1 MNYLSEIKKYT
12 GWIYDRWNITEKK
25 RFEDT
30 VTETILIKLYREK
43 WNLKNEK
50 AFSKLW
56 DIFKPNIC
64 EIVPEKEGG
73 RKKWIRKRLKK

>member
-1 MNYLSEIKKYT
+1 MKFMVHETLQK
-12 GWIYDRWNITEKK
+12 KK

-43 WNLKNEK
+43 WNLKNKK

-56 DIFKPNIC
+56 DIFKKPNIC
-64 EIVPEKEGG
+64 ETGVPEKEGG
-73 RKKWIRKRLKK
+73 RKRWIRKKLKK